1 MVGIQLRAKSFGMLA
16 GCCLAC
22 CLLATLQFLPQA
34 LHAGQ
39 NQVGRPPA
47 LDDAQTL
54 RNAQSLLN
62 IGNLDQAKQ
71 LAERIRDAQ
80 GSIGEEAKALIRT
93 IDAINNNNTKLQNAR
108 IAITR
113 GKFEE
118 ACGLLRDIQAAID
131 ANKGLKERFPSLNDL
146 KTKAGGC
153 PALPAP
159 PSAPPDTVKV
169 DYEKA
174 VAQRD
179 AGKLQD
185 ALVLFNRIRRSHPN
199 YMDVDTQISEI
210 NQELID
216 NTKKSQDEK
225 LAELLRSV
233 SQSLTRG
240 DLLGASRQLDRAEEM
255 RPDDLRVKTQRQL
268 IEKSLTA
275 EKNEISNAIAAFYGG
290 RYEEAQKTLEDF
302 LGRPHSAF
310 YMALARFYAGAA
322 LGSRFLLSGA
332 KDESTK
338 NAAMK
343 MFEQTLKDDPGYSP
357 RWDALS
363 PKIKD
368 LYAEATRRN
377 PNSK

>member
-1 MVGIQLRAKSFGMLA
+1 MLA

-159 PSAPPDTVKV
+159 PPPPPDTVKA

-216 NTKKSQDEK
+216 NTKKSQDDK